1 MLKGLQDYTESI
13 GLISKLG
20 LWKYFTVPII
30 ISVVVATLIGVSAYG
45 FSDDIGSWISGIW
58 GWEWGR
64 STFETFSTIISAL
77 IIIAIGLILFKHI
90 IMALSAPFMS
100 PVSEK
105 IEAHLRGTTHS
116 LSHRSSF
123 MAQLWRGIRINGR
136 NLLMELLITIPILFL
151 KFIPVINIFST
162 ALLFILQAYYAG
174 FGNMDYTLERHFSY
188 KESINFV
195 RKNRALA
202 IGNGVGFLLLLI
214 IPLAG
219 VILVLPFSVTAAS
232 VSTVRQ
238 LYSKEAMSKF

>member
-13 GLISKLG
+13 GLISRLG

-30 ISVVVATLIGVSAYG
+30 ISVDVATLIGGSAYG
-45 FSDDIGSWISGIW
+45 FSDDMGTWISGIW
-58 GWEWGR
+58 GWEWGK
-64 STFETFSTIISAL
+64 STFSTFSTIISAI
-77 IIIAIGLILFKHI
+77 IIIALGLILFKHI

-105 IEAHLRGTTHS
+105 IEAHLRGTS
-116 LSHRSSF
+116 QIASHRSSF
-123 MAQLWRGIRINGR
+123 MSQLWRGIRINGR
-136 NLLMELLITIPILFL
+136 NLFMELLITIPILFL

-162 ALLFILQAYYAG
+162 ALLFILQAYFAG
-174 FGNMDYTLERHFSY
+174 FGNMDYTLERHLSY

-202 IGNGVGFLLLLI
+202 IGNGAGFLLLLI
-214 IPLAG
+214 IPLVG

-232 VSTVRQ
+232 VSTVRR
-238 LYSKEAMSKF
+238 LYPEEAIS